1 MPEGA
6 VSEKAAPE
14 EKPRPSRRRLGRP
27 RKVVV
32 GGTAAVLLA
41 GTGVGTGLAVTA
53 GPGPSYRLAT
63 ASMASVTQ
71 ALTSVGT
78 VATVNKATLAFPVA
92 GTVTAVPVAIG
103 DQVTA
108 GQTLAGLDPGPLRR
122 ALDAANATLANARLA
137 LTADESGQTS
147 SATASGTGPGT
158 FTAAG
163 AVATSLADVT
173 GSSFRGGSS
182 SAGIELISSSTGRS
196 PAPTPAAAPAGTTD
210 NGTTEPGT
218 LLTAVTTAQQ
228 DVENAQSSLD
238 SVLAGL
244 GADLGKLTSPGGGC
258 VVVAGPPR
266 APITYTTTPV
276 LAAPSDATG
285 KISGTA
291 GADDAITLLRDGAVV
306 ASVTGSYAFT
316 GLDAGTP
323 YTVKIEDP
331 DPTGSVDALQ
341 CQHAIGALVARY
353 STSPGPSQPSDL
365 ATLVSQLA
373 AAKLNLDAAV
383 RDLGTAGVPTAGV
396 PTAPAASAIPTE
408 PAQPTQPTQ
417 PTQPATS
424 SARPLSAPAPWVPGA
439 TGGPAP
445 APSHG
450 PAPSS
455 SGGGSTVR
463 SGSSAGS
470 SRSVG
475 GGTSS
480 GGTSSGGTSSGGT
493 SSRAARV
500 VTAEQLAADQAA
512 IDAAVAQ
519 VALAQ
524 QNLAETTLTSPVT
537 GTVAA
542 VSISPGMTVG
552 AFSST
557 NAITVLGAG
566 GKQVVTTV
574 PLSAVDLVRPGDRA
588 DVTVDGVST
597 PLTGTVSSIGVLN
610 STTGSTTTYPVK
622 IALAATRTKLFDGT
636 GATVS
641 IVVREVRNM
650 LTVPT
655 SAVHRVGGLSTVSV
669 LRKGKAVTVRV
680 TTGAVGADRTEVTS
694 GLTAGNQVILADL
707 HAALPSARTN
717 SSSTRGGAL
726 SGGGGLFG
734 AGGGGGGAGGRG
746 VQRAR
751 GG

>member
-1 MPEGA
+1 M
-6 VSEKAAPE
+6 SEKAAPE

-396 PTAPAASAIPTE
+396 PTAGVPTAGVPTADAPTAPAASAIPTE
-408 PAQPTQPTQ
+408 PAQPTQ

-475 GGTSS
+475 
-480 GGTSSGGTSSGGT
+480 GGTSSGGT

-734 AGGGGGGAGGRG
+734 AGGGGGGGGGAGGRG
-746 VQRAR
+746 VQPAR

>member
-417 PTQPATS
+417 PATS

-475 GGTSS
+475 

>member
-1 MPEGA
+1 MG
-6 VSEKAAPE
+6 
-14 EKPRPSRRRLGRP
+14 
-27 RKVVV
+27 
-32 GGTAAVLLA
+32 
-41 GTGVGTGLAVTA
+41 
-53 GPGPSYRLAT
+53 
-63 ASMASVTQ
+63 
-71 ALTSVGT
+71 
-78 VATVNKATLAFPVA
+78 
-92 GTVTAVPVAIG
+92 
-103 DQVTA
+103 
-108 GQTLAGLDPGPLRR
+108 
-122 ALDAANATLANARLA
+122 
-137 LTADESGQTS
+137 
-147 SATASGTGPGT
+147 
-158 FTAAG
+158 
-163 AVATSLADVT
+163 
-173 GSSFRGGSS
+173 
-182 SAGIELISSSTGRS
+182 
-196 PAPTPAAAPAGTTD
+196 
-210 NGTTEPGT
+210 
-218 LLTAVTTAQQ
+218 
-228 DVENAQSSLD
+228 
-238 SVLAGL
+238 
-244 GADLGKLTSPGGGC
+244 
-258 VVVAGPPR
+258 
-266 APITYTTTPV
+266 
-276 LAAPSDATG
+276 
-285 KISGTA
+285 
-291 GADDAITLLRDGAVV
+291 
-306 ASVTGSYAFT
+306 
-316 GLDAGTP
+316 
-323 YTVKIEDP
+323 
-331 DPTGSVDALQ
+331 
-341 CQHAIGALVARY
+341 
-353 STSPGPSQPSDL
+353 
-365 ATLVSQLA
+365 
-373 AAKLNLDAAV
+373 
-383 RDLGTAGVPTAGV
+383 
-396 PTAPAASAIPTE
+396 
-408 PAQPTQPTQ
+408 
-417 PTQPATS
+417 
-424 SARPLSAPAPWVPGA
+424 
-439 TGGPAP
+439 
-445 APSHG
+445 
-450 PAPSS
+450 
-455 SGGGSTVR
+455 
-463 SGSSAGS
+463 
-470 SRSVG
+470 
-475 GGTSS
+475 
-480 GGTSSGGTSSGGT
+480 GGTSSGGT

>member
-1 MPEGA
+1 M
-6 VSEKAAPE
+6 SEKAAPE

>member
-1 MPEGA
+1 M
-6 VSEKAAPE
+6 SEKAAPE

-417 PTQPATS
+417 PATS

-475 GGTSS
+475 